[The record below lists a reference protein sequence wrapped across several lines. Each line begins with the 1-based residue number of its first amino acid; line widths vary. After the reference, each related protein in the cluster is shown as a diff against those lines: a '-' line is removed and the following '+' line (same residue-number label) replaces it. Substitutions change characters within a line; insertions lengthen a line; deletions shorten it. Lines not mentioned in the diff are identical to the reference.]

1 MTTLKPLLTQDLKLV
16 GTQYSL
22 KIKGKGPMDLFL
34 LDNYLLKVSTVVV
47 ESTAQV
53 STTTVVLSVV
63 DGVSVVGVDVHAVKA
78 MVNIV
83 AIAKIAFFIFVCFS
97 F

>member
-34 LDNYLLKVSTVVV
+34 LDNYLLKVSAVVA
-47 ESTAQV
+47 ESTASE
-53 STTTVVLSVV
+53 STITVVLSVV
-63 DGVSVVGVDVHAVKA
+63 DVVSVVGVVVQAA
-78 MVNIV
+78 IANVNTA